1 MKKNRIRS
9 KIIIG
14 VSLLIVAIMMG
25 IVFIDKEEKVTYSK
39 TYGGKIEEDFLEDI
53 YISEDNYI
61 NDMKEIVEPYL
72 EENMEEGYFEGKE
85 SASIHYKKCIVEDPK
100 GAIAISHGFSE
111 SLDKYNEII
120 YYFIKNGYSV
130 FAMEHRGHGLSVNLG
145 KEDKT
150 QIDVEDFD
158 YYVEDFKTFLDE
170 IVIKEKGEEELFL
183 FAHSMGGAI
192 GTLFLER
199 YPNYFDAAVLSSP
212 MLEINTGSTPAPIA
226 KVIANL
232 YDVMGKGDKYVLG
245 QKSFSGEYEF
255 KESGTTSKNRY
266 DYSYNNVKEEEKY
279 QKGGASFR
287 WLKESFDATKE
298 ALKEENAE
306 KIEAPILLFQA
317 DNDTYVKPNG
327 QAILANEAKN
337 CDIVFIEGSKHDLYR
352 HSDDI
357 LRDYLNNI
365 FKFYENNNK

>member
-1 MKKNRIRS
+1 MRS
-9 KIIIG
+9 KILIV
-14 VSLLIVAIMMG
+14 VSLLITVIMIG
-25 IVFIDKEEKVTYSK
+25 IIFIDKKEKITYSK
-39 TYGGKIEEDFLEDI
+39 TYGGKIEENIIDDI

-61 NDMKEIVEPYL
+61 GDMEEIVEPYL
-72 EENMEEGYFEGKE
+72 EENMEDGYFEGEK
-85 SASIHYKKCIVEDPK
+85 SSSIYYKKYVVEDAK

-111 SLDKYNEII
+111 SLEKYNEII
-120 YYFIKNGYSV
+120 YYFIKKGYSV

-170 IVIKEKGEEELFL
+170 IVMKEKGEEELFL

-226 KVIANL
+226 KLIANL
-232 YDVMGKGDKYVLG
+232 YDIIGKGDKYVLG
-245 QKSFSGEYEF
+245 QEPFSGEYEF
-255 KESGTTSKNRY
+255 EESGTTSKNRY
-266 DYSYNNVKEEEKY
+266 DYSYNKTKNDERY

-298 ALKEENAE
+298 ALKKENAS
-306 KIEAPILLFQA
+306 KIETPILLFQA
-317 DNDTYVKPNG
+317 DNDTFVKPNG
-327 QAILANEAKN
+327 QAILANEVKN
-337 CDIVFIEGSKHDLYR
+337 CDVVFLKGSKHDLYR
-352 HSDDI
+352 HSDDF

-365 FKFYENNNK
+365 FKFYENNDK